1 MITII
6 FSKDRALQLD
16 LLLRSIKENNK
27 ENLNI
32 HVLYKCSNERHEK
45 SYEILAKEHPEA
57 TLHKEVNFKQ
67 DLLDLILHE
76 MYILFM
82 VDDNIVARK
91 FNTNEMIGLLN
102 YHPTA
107 IGFSLRLGGNT
118 NYCYS
123 LNCNQNIPPSIQ
135 LKENI
140 FMCNW
145 VNAEA
150 DWNYPFEL
158 SSSMYRTKDIQS
170 MLINLDYYNPN
181 SLEWMLY
188 THSVWHKERQPLL
201 MFYGVSPCFCNPIN
215 KVNPS
220 NNRSNTNIEN
230 SADSLLTNFEKCGRI
245 SYDKFRG
252 FVSNACHQEVD
263 INIIYKEM

>member
-6 FSKDRALQLD
+6 FSKNRVMQLE
-16 LLLRSIKENNK
+16 LLLNSIRENNK

-32 HVLYKCSNERHEK
+32 HVLYTCSDDRHEE
-45 SYEILAKEHPEA
+45 SYEKLEKQYPNIFFHYQ
-57 TLHKEVNFKQ
+57 HSFKQ
-67 DLLDLILHE
+67 DLLDLILNESHV
-76 MYILFM
+76 LFM
-82 VDDNIVARK
+82 TDDNIVTRN

-102 YHPTA
+102 YHPAA

-150 DWNYPFEL
+150 DWNYPLEL
-158 SSSMYRTKDIQS
+158 SSSLYRTKDIQS

-220 NNRSNTNIEN
+220 NNRSSTNMEN
-230 SADSLLTNFEKCGRI
+230 QADLLLTKFEMCGKI
-245 SYDKFRG
+245 DYEPFRG
-252 FVSNACHQEVD
+252 FVPNACHQEVD
-263 INIIYKEM
+263 INIIYEER